1 MKNTIIAFTILFV
14 FSNLVLAD
22 NTAYKAPFVA
32 LKAFDKS
39 KLSDADKT
47 KIELGKKLYTDNNLS
62 ANRKI
67 SCNSCHKLDSYGVD
81 NLPTSPGHVG
91 QLGDRN
97 SPTTFNSSLH
107 IKQFWDGRANDLVE
121 QATGP
126 MTNPGEMAMASE
138 ESVLERL
145 KENPEYAKLFKAAFP
160 SEENALSVKNAAIA
174 IAEFEKTLLTP
185 SRFDKYLEGDESAL
199 TEKEKLG
206 LKMFVENGC
215 VACHSGI
222 GLGGHMFQKLG
233 LVKPYQTEDL
243 GKYKVTKN
251 EADKY
256 VFKVPSLRNIE
267 KTGPYFHDGKV
278 KTLADAVKLMA
289 SHQLGKDLSE
299 GDIENIV
306 VFLRS
311 LTGEL
316 PK

>member
-1 MKNTIIAFTILFV
+1 
-14 FSNLVLAD
+14 
-22 NTAYKAPFVA
+22 
-32 LKAFDKS
+32 
-39 KLSDADKT
+39 
-47 KIELGKKLYTDNNLS
+47 
-62 ANRKI
+62 
-67 SCNSCHKLDSYGVD
+67 VD

-91 QLGDRN
+91 HLGDRN

-233 LVKPYQTEDL
+233 LVKPYQTEDH